1 MIDIFADEKTLDV
14 SNGTISV
21 GHFYKN
27 RLGNALWCRAT
38 WCKFLLNTAQLSHNT
53 QNISIVVHKDAM
65 ITRLQDYPS
74 KDFAMREHISHKHVN
89 GLSLIQMLYSRTRVQ
104 SLQRPVP

>member
-38 WCKFLLNTAQLSHNT
+38 WCKFLLNTAQLIILV
-53 QNISIVVHKDAM
+53 ISGFGQKSGQQLDLRIPTWFYEADIHED
-65 ITRLQDYPS
+65 I
-74 KDFAMREHISHKHVN
+74 I
-89 GLSLIQMLYSRTRVQ
+89 LSYE
-104 SLQRPVP
+104 